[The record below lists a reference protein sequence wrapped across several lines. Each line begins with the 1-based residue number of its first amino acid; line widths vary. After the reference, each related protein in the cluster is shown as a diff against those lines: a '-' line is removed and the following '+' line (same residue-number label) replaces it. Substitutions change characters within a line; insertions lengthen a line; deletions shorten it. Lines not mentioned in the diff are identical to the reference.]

1 MFDTN
6 VLALLVGCQAAVR
19 AMRACN
25 AEGQIVNISS
35 VVAQRPNGGVYA
47 ATKHAVNTDFC
58 QFAGRVRTGFDSH
71 NKCNAWGDCH

>member
-6 VLALLVGCQAAVR
+6 VLVLVGCQAAVR
-19 AMRACN
+19 AMRARN

-47 ATKHAVNTDFC
+47 
-58 QFAGRVRTGFDSH
+58 RPSMR
-71 NKCNAWGDCH
+71 